1 MALIIYKSFFTT
13 LFIYFTGI
21 TFSNLLL
28 SKDFKKSIF
37 DEIFIGF
44 AVIGFVA
51 LFLNFFL
58 PLSKSINT
66 IVFIAISLCSIFI
79 IKNFN
84 KKEILKNFIYI
95 FLITLLS
102 AILIYKSDLF
112 RPDAGLYHLPYTKI
126 LNEEKIVLGL
136 SNLHFR
142 FGHVSI
148 LQYVNAINFN
158 FILSSDGILFPISIL
173 ASTFLI
179 FLICEF
185 ISTIKISNF
194 YYQYFIALTLF
205 FSATYLDRYSNYGND
220 ASGFIYAFLCLIY
233 FYKINN
239 SYLKNN
245 FYIYEIL
252 ILFSVF
258 SFLNKSFLILLLLI
272 PLYFVRKKNIIN
284 ILKNKITLF
293 SFFFLSL
300 WIIKNILI
308 SGCALYPSTITCL
321 DLTWSNL
328 PKTVYYEIAG
338 EAASKGYL
346 DITKYQISEE
356 KISMSE
362 FNKNF
367 NWLGVWSKYHL
378 LVIIEKLIPIIFFI
392 TTLFFYKIYFSKKKL
407 SIRDNENIFILIISL
422 LGIIIWFLKFPLY
435 RYGISYIAIFIICA
449 SILIFYKFEISL
461 LKKKEIYFISSLCL
475 MIFLGINLKRI
486 ANNFDNNKSLPS
498 LYFMGRDIS
507 YKKININDG
516 HYFHATSECLY
527 KKSLCTHLTDIS
539 IKYKE
544 IKGYKI
550 FY

>member
-1 MALIIYKSFFTT
+1 M
-13 LFIYFTGI
+13 
-21 TFSNLLL
+21 
-28 SKDFKKSIF
+28 
-37 DEIFIGF
+37 
-44 AVIGFVA
+44 
-51 LFLNFFL
+51 
-58 PLSKSINT
+58 
-66 IVFIAISLCSIFI
+66 
-79 IKNFN
+79 
-84 KKEILKNFIYI
+84 
-95 FLITLLS
+95 LS

-112 RPDAGLYHLPYTKI
+112 RPDAGLSHLPYTKI
-126 LNEEKIVLGL
+126 LNEEKRVLGL

-179 FLICEF
+179 FLIVEL
-185 ISTIKISNF
+185 IDTTKSTNF
-194 YYQYFIALTLF
+194 FYQYFIVLILF
-205 FSATYLDRYSNYGND
+205 FSVTYLDRYSNFGND

-239 SYLKNN
+239 SDLKNSL
-245 FYIYEIL
+245 YIYELL
-252 ILFSVF
+252 ILFSIF

-272 PLYFVRKKNIIN
+272 PLYFVRKENILN

-300 WIIKNILI
+300 WLIKNILI
-308 SGCALYPSTITCL
+308 SGCALYPSTITCFE
-321 DLTWSNL
+321 LTWSNI
-328 PKTVYYEIAG
+328 PKTLYFEIAG

-346 DITKYQISEE
+346 DVIKYQISEE

-367 NWLGVWSKYHL
+367 NWLSIWSKYHL

-392 TTLFFYKIYFSKKKL
+392 SILFFYKIYFSKKK
-407 SIRDNENIFILIISL
+407 IIVENNRNFFILIISFIGL
-422 LGIIIWFLKFPLY
+422 TIWFLKFPLY
-435 RYGISYIAIFIICA
+435 RYGISYIIMFIVSA

-475 MIFLGINLKRI
+475 IIVLGINFKRI
-486 ANNFDNNKSLPS
+486 LNNFDNNQNLPS
-498 LYFMGRDIS
+498 LYFMGRDIT
-507 YKKININDG
+507 YKKINLNDG
-516 HYFHATSECLY
+516 HYFHASSECLY

-539 IKYKE
+539 VKYKE
-544 IKGYKI
+544 LNGYKI